1 MHIAASITAAEF
13 IFSFSDP
20 AHVSSVEPTATT
32 LIVRVAS
39 TIVDLTSSASSPA
52 SRSFIQSLFRDLQQT
67 HISFAAHT
75 WVRAAC
81 SQSATS
87 PHSHSAQ
94 RQVTR
99 QRRKQQCIVEG
110 CPELITPSMWKAHMT
125 LHAQGVFSGD
135 VPITWLEENDLYIC
149 RYCFQLVSSCRLS
162 THSKKCVGGAAVID
176 NDLGSLW
183 NLAKGSTISLIHQST
198 SSIRQRTDNIDMAI
212 SLGRSGMFGK
222 ACRILQSSGIAP
234 NNENTWQL
242 LKPKHPS
249 CPAPEVPVVQST
261 ETITL
266 QPDFNILSVL
276 QSFPKTLRLVH
287 QACKSVINMLA
298 AGKAPS
304 PVSRF
309 LAGGSLIALN
319 KNKEGCAPDIRPIA
333 VGETLQSLCNLGSRI
348 VQCDADDECMDLLYQ
363 AWYLDDG
370 ALAGNRPAVLRAMHI
385 IEEVGPALG
394 LYIKCE
400 LFSSKGNASFPPAVK
415 CSLLPNLDILG
426 APVGDYLHC
435 SRFIADKCVES
446 KKLLTSLVDVAGV
459 DLQVA
464 FTLLRMCG
472 GFCKLVHLSRVTPSL
487 ASDALVSF
495 DEDVRH
501 CFVLCSAIE
510 VSSTAWKQAQLSL
523 RFGGLGHRSLSCHAA
538 AAYIASLSL
547 SGLGQ
552 SNNHHLQQAVIA
564 YNSKVSSHHAITAE
578 SALASPTTQRE
589 LSSKIDEDQ
598 FKSLLGA
605 SCPAHKARLLSV
617 SAPHS
622 SSWVSVIPS
631 MGLGLHME
639 SNEFQTA
646 VRWWL
651 IPADVLIAGWD
662 RGKPAA
668 FDVTATSPLCPAI
681 LRESC
686 RSSGA
691 ASTAAETR
699 KLLTN
704 GPKCQEL
711 GWTCIPL
718 AVEMFCNWGKEA
730 HLTFSRLA
738 SHLAISLSSPKPSI
752 LADVYSRMNFTL
764 VRSIARAILAR
775 EFLPS

>member
-1 MHIAASITAAEF
+1 MT
-13 IFSFSDP
+13 
-20 AHVSSVEPTATT
+20 
-32 LIVRVAS
+32 
-39 TIVDLTSSASSPA
+39 
-52 SRSFIQSLFRDLQQT
+52 
-67 HISFAAHT
+67 
-75 WVRAAC
+75 
-81 SQSATS
+81 
-87 PHSHSAQ
+87 
-94 RQVTR
+94 
-99 QRRKQQCIVEG
+99 
-110 CPELITPSMWKAHMT
+110 T
-125 LHAQGVFSGD
+125 LHAQGVFPGN
-135 VPITWLEENDLYIC
+135 VPITWLEENDLFIC
-149 RYCFQLVSSCRLS
+149 RYCFQLVSNSRLS
-162 THSKKCVGGAAVID
+162 THSKKCVGGAAVVRGSEDTSMPVDNPPVEALPFHQPDPSLPTFEEGRHDKPLPVDALCNMWID

-183 NLAKGSTISLIHQST
+183 NLAKGRAISLIHQST
-198 SSIRQRTDNIDMAI
+198 SSIRQRTNNIDMAI

-242 LKPKHPS
+242 LKAKHPS
-249 CPAPEVPVVQST
+249 CPAPVVPVVQYT

-276 QSFPKTLRLVH
+276 QSFPKDTAAGPSGLRVQHLLDV
-287 QACKSVINMLA
+287 ARSVINMLA
-298 AGKAPS
+298 AGRAPS
-304 PVSRF
+304 SVSRF

-333 VGETLQSLCNLGSRI
+333 MGETLRRLVGKCMCALLKVKATDFFQPLQFGVACRAGAEKVTHGLRI
-348 VQCDADDECMDLLYQ
+348 CIEEH
-363 AWYLDDG
+363 WHGTLDDG

-385 IEEVGPALG
+385 IEEMGPALG
-394 LYIKCE
+394 LYINFTKCE
-400 LFSSKGNASFPPAVK
+400 LFSSKSNASFPPAVK

-435 SRFIADKCVES
+435 SRFIADKCAES

-472 GFCKLVHLSRVTPSL
+472 GFCKLVHLTWVTPPSL

-495 DEDVRH
+495 DED
-501 CFVLCSAIE
+501 
-510 VSSTAWKQAQLSL
+510 AQLSL
-523 RFGGLGHRSLSCHAA
+523 RFGGLGLSCHAT

-564 YNSKVSSHHAITAE
+564 YNSKVASHHAITAE

-605 SCPAHKARLLSV
+605 SCPADKPRLLSV

-639 SNEFQTA
+639 YNEFQTA

-651 IPADVLIAGWD
+651 GVGVGRTVCPFCQDVALDPLGHHAVTCRHG
-662 RGKPAA
+662 G
-668 FDVTATSPLCPAI
+668 DVVI
-681 LRESC
+681 RHNHLR
-686 RSSGA
+686 
-691 ASTAAETR
+691 
-699 KLLTN
+699 
-704 GPKCQEL
+704 
-711 GWTCIPL
+711 
-718 AVEMFCNWGKEA
+718 
-730 HLTFSRLA
+730 
-738 SHLAISLSSPKPSI
+738 
-752 LADVYSRMNFTL
+752 DVF
-764 VRSIARAILAR
+764 
-775 EFLPS
+775 